1 MGGKLGRKEEEAVLM
16 QLSQWVADGPEY
28 RAIKETAAGKLNV
41 DGGEYWVM
49 GEVLK

>member
-1 MGGKLGRKEEEAVLM
+1 M
-16 QLSQWVADGPEY
+16 QLKQWVVDRPEY

-49 GEVLK
+49 VEVLK